1 MNTTV
6 HDIVTYWTATL
17 CDQRGYQLKSW
28 TKDCFN
34 LEESCQLRSPT
45 RTVLASLP
53 PLQLYFLQHSCA
65 GASILLLSKGWMA
78 QKVIS
83 EPNTCVTDVIWY
95 LTIISILCNPCLA
108 REIKLYFVASWLGV
122 THGME
127 LVALK
132 YELLLAK
139 TTWKQ
144 HSWSFLN
151 WPYWYSFLHPLSH
164 LNPDD
169 LSLQCLALNSIN
181 KTKTAAKT
189 TYILREAIP

>member
-1 MNTTV
+1 M
-6 HDIVTYWTATL
+6 
-17 CDQRGYQLKSW
+17 
-28 TKDCFN
+28 
-34 LEESCQLRSPT
+34 RSPT

-122 THGME
+122 THGIE

-139 TTWKQ
+139 TTGKQ
-144 HSWSFLN
+144 HS
-151 WPYWYSFLHPLSH
+151 
-164 LNPDD
+164 
-169 LSLQCLALNSIN
+169 
-181 KTKTAAKT
+181 
-189 TYILREAIP
+189 